1 MGKILNR
8 VIIFGMIT
16 LTLTEII
23 IRISIAVGLGA
34 LLGLERT
41 LAGKNAGLR
50 TYAMVSLGSSMF
62 IIIAEIVSAT
72 IPNANSLLLG
82 SAVITGIGFI
92 GAGLVLFQDNKV
104 TGLTTAA
111 GLWVSAGIGMAAGY
125 GLHQVAVVAFV
136 AALLVF
142 TLFWFIESILKKLS
156 YNREKRLKI

>member
-1 MGKILNR
+1 
-8 VIIFGMIT
+8 MIT

-50 TYAMVSLGSSMF
+50 TYAMVSLGSAMF
-62 IIIAEIVSAT
+62 ILIAEIVSAT
-72 IPNANSLLLG
+72 IPNSNSLLLG

-92 GAGLVLFQDNKV
+92 GAGLVLFQDHKV

-125 GLHQVAVVAFV
+125 GLHQIAVVAFV

-142 TLFWFIESILKKLS
+142 TLFWFIESLLKRLS
-156 YNREKRLKI
+156 YNREQRLKI

>member
-1 MGKILNR
+1 
-8 VIIFGMIT
+8 MIT

-23 IRISIAVGLGA
+23 IRISVAVGLGA

-50 TYAMVSLGSSMF
+50 TYAMVSLGSALF
-62 IIIAEIVSAT
+62 IIIAEIVSFSV
-72 IPNANSLLLG
+72 PNSNPLLLG

-111 GLWVSAGIGMAAGY
+111 GLWVSAGIGMASGY
-125 GLHQVAVVAFV
+125 GFYQIAIVAFV

>member
-1 MGKILNR
+1 
-8 VIIFGMIT
+8 MIT

-50 TYAMVSLGSSMF
+50 TYAMVSLGSAMF
-62 IIIAEIVSAT
+62 ILIAEIISAT
-72 IPNANSLLLG
+72 IPNSNSLLLG

-111 GLWVSAGIGMAAGY
+111 GLWVSAGIGMASGY
-125 GLHQVAVVAFV
+125 GLYNIAIVAFV

-142 TLFWFIESILKKLS
+142 TFFWFIESLLKRLS
-156 YNREKRLKI
+156 YNREQRLKI

>member
-1 MGKILNR
+1 
-8 VIIFGMIT
+8 MIT

-50 TYAMVSLGSSMF
+50 TYAMVSLGSALF
-62 IIIAEIVSAT
+62 IIIAEIVSST
-72 IPNANSLLLG
+72 IPNSNSLLLG

-92 GAGLVLFQDNKV
+92 GAGLVLFQHHKV

-111 GLWVSAGIGMAAGY
+111 GLWVSAGIGMASGY
-125 GLHQVAVVAFV
+125 GLHQVAIVAFI

-142 TLFWFIESILKKLS
+142 TFFWFIESILKKLS
-156 YNREKRLKI
+156 YDKQKRLKI

>member
-1 MGKILNR
+1 MGKILNH
-8 VIIFGMIT
+8 VIIFDMIT

-50 TYAMVSLGSSMF
+50 TYAMVSLGSALF
-62 IIIAEIVSAT
+62 IIIAEIVSSK
-72 IPNANSLLLG
+72 IPNSNPLLLG

-92 GAGLVLFQDNKV
+92 GAGLVLFQDHKV

-125 GLHQVAVVAFV
+125 GLEHRGD
-136 AALLVF
+136 
-142 TLFWFIESILKKLS
+142 EC
-156 YNREKRLKI
+156 

>member
-1 MGKILNR
+1 
-8 VIIFGMIT
+8 MI
-16 LTLTEII
+16 TLTEII

-50 TYAMVSLGSSMF
+50 TYAMVSLGSALF
-62 IIIAEIVSAT
+62 IIIAEVVSST
-72 IPNANSLLLG
+72 IPNSNPLLIG

-92 GAGLVLFQDNKV
+92 GAGLVLFQDHKV

-111 GLWVSAGIGMAAGY
+111 GLWVSAGVGMASGY
-125 GLHQVAVVAFV
+125 GLYQIAIVSFV
-136 AALLVF
+136 AALLIF

>member
-1 MGKILNR
+1 
-8 VIIFGMIT
+8 MIT

-50 TYAMVSLGSSMF
+50 TYAMVSLGSALF
-62 IIIAEIVSAT
+62 IIIAEVVSYS
-72 IPNANSLLLG
+72 IPNSNPLLLG

-92 GAGLVLFQDNKV
+92 GAGLVLFQDHKV

-111 GLWVSAGIGMAAGY
+111 GLWVSAGIGMASGY
-125 GLHQVAVVAFV
+125 GLHEIAIVAFV
-136 AALLVF
+136 AAFLIF
-142 TLFWFIESILKKLS
+142 TFFWFIETILRKLS
-156 YNREKRLKI
+156 YDKGKRLDI